1 MFAGASANQKS
12 QVQFSQT
19 SYMGQIGQQ
28 VHISKHQ
35 ATPVASRG
43 PNVVMMATATAD
55 AAVASKTDD
64 ANYMDK
70 VFL

>member
-12 QVQFSQT
+12 QVPFSQ
-19 SYMGQIGQQ
+19 SSFMGQIGQQ

-35 ATPVASRG
+35 ATPAASRG
-43 PNVVMMATATAD
+43 PTVVMMATATAD
-55 AAVASKTDD
+55 AAVDQKTDD
-64 ANYMDK
+64 KNYMDK